1 MKTITQDA
9 SPKFS
14 TKTYEKEPKDDF
26 FDDYSTLYTAPSK
39 RDHDLELM
47 GFETIEPINSNSN
60 VSTMFS
66 PTPSKSRNI
75 ADQPTSRSNTKV
87 TAGGTKYTTYD
98 NDDAAQKKFG
108 SAKGFGSDQFFNAEA
123 TSFERSANLA
133 KFQGSNSI
141 SSADYFGDGP
151 SAGGRNDA
159 RGYRGEW
166 FICFELAVG
175 NEGMKIRCIISG
187 PSYSGPDLDDVK
199 ESVRQGV
206 TKVAGRLSSMANDM
220 MSSFQ
225 DKYGG

>member
-1 MKTITQDA
+1 MERLGMGFNHKSGVSHSALTDMKTITQEA

-26 FDDYSTLYTAPSK
+26 FDEYSTLYSAPSK
-39 RDHDLELM
+39 RDHELEMM

-66 PTPSKSRNI
+66 PTPSKNRNI
-75 ADQPTSRSNTKV
+75 ADQPTSRSNAKV
-87 TAGGTKYTTYD
+87 TPGGTKYTTYD

-108 SAKGFGSDQFFNAEA
+108 SAKGFGSDQFFNTEA

-151 SAGGRNDA
+151 SGGRTEG
-159 RGYRGEW
+159 RGYR
-166 FICFELAVG
+166 
-175 NEGMKIRCIISG
+175 G

-199 ESVRQGV
+199 ESVRHGV